1 MKTKE
6 HSRGSSRSRNSTSN
20 YPSTWQLNIS
30 RAKEELKKVSK
41 GSLDEIINCSIL
53 NRTPYDHQLN
63 TPLKSDNSCQCTI
76 DKKARKRFKKNK
88 AVSVAETQTIS
99 EDVTRNYTEDMKP
112 PAPEGFQKLKK
123 RVNSGEEYKPQ
134 RKVSKTPSRS
144 SGNSTDF
151 CKCNQH
157 ISGPTY
163 KDYGGYSPSET
174 EIEMGSEYEVK
185 IPSRYDHLNKI
196 EKVSKPPTN
205 VDTKWRF
212 KMPSNSEVQEYM
224 ASRTYENVPVRQNK
238 NLDQDREIQRKLF
251 NSQYERKKVKERP
264 LKCQGRNYLDVPYDS
279 LIETPKEFYGR
290 NKLPTNPRQVSLE
303 NFDHRNNKGGCED
316 MMFRGKCGKQNIYQ
330 EDVKPYGQN
339 SSNSYQTTTNEYSYC
354 DQEDSDTPRER
365 HDTQP
370 NYNHMNR
377 RSHRQGTFC
386 IYSLK
391 TVCLIS

>member
-1 MKTKE
+1 M
-6 HSRGSSRSRNSTSN
+6 
-20 YPSTWQLNIS
+20 
-30 RAKEELKKVSK
+30 
-41 GSLDEIINCSIL
+41 
-53 NRTPYDHQLN
+53 
-63 TPLKSDNSCQCTI
+63 
-76 DKKARKRFKKNK
+76 
-88 AVSVAETQTIS
+88 AETQTIS

-151 CKCNQH
+151 CRCNQH